1 MGTQL
6 CQGRINP
13 RGEILQ
19 QGGQFEWRGRRGWE
33 EGKVIDGFRD
43 DLGLTH
49 FTSVGKSAVEIDKAV
64 NQSLEG
70 RVWSGRSGVG
80 RIRKGVRRF

>member
-6 CQGRINP
+6 CQGGINP

-49 FTSVGKSAVEIDKAV
+49 FTSVSKSAVEIDKAV